1 MLARTVTGLH
11 IMIKEIKK
19 IRINDIDFLNL
30 EDNYLSIQ
38 LSLDGFSFCVYN
50 SAQDKIGFFAVYE
63 FENSTGSPFKQLAC
77 VKELFAKEAV
87 LQNNYKS
94 VFVTHFNNLITQVPQ
109 PLFNKNNLEHYLQ
122 YTVKV
127 LENDYISYD
136 ELNNSE
142 IINVYIPFVNINNF
156 LLDTYETFVYK
167 HSSTVL
173 IENLLNQYKN
183 SEGSFCFVNVTGQHF
198 EIVVIKNK
206 KLELFNFF
214 SFSTKEDFIYY
225 ILFTAEQLDL
235 NPEEFELILMG
246 DIEKESELYAVVYQY
261 IRNIKFYTPSN
272 DDLKLNE
279 IPSHSHFTLL
289 NQFK

>member
-1 MLARTVTGLH
+1 
-11 IMIKEIKK
+11 MIKEIKK
-19 IRINDIDFLNL
+19 ISNKEIDYLNL

-50 SAQDKIGFFAVYE
+50 KIQDKIGVFAVYE
-63 FENSTGSPFKQLAC
+63 FENGTGSPFIQLAC
-77 VKELFAKEAV
+77 VKELFAKEV
-87 LQNNYKS
+87 LLQNKYKS
-94 VFVTHFNNLITQVPQ
+94 VFVTHFNNLVTQVPQ
-109 PLFNKNNLEHYLQ
+109 PLFNKNNLAHYLQ

-183 SEGSFCFVNVTGQHF
+183 SEGSFCFVNVTGHYF

-214 SFSTKEDFIYY
+214 SFITKEDFIYY
-225 ILFTAEQLDL
+225 ILFTAEQLNL

-246 DIEKESELYAVVYQY
+246 DIEKESELYAIVYQY
-261 IRNIKFYTPSN
+261 IRNIKFYSAN
-272 DDLKLNE
+272 NNALQLNE
-279 IPSHSHFTLL
+279 IPSHSNFTLL

>member
-1 MLARTVTGLH
+1 
-11 IMIKEIKK
+11 MIKEIKK
-19 IRINDIDFLNL
+19 ISNKGIDYLNL

-50 SAQDKIGFFAVYE
+50 KIQDKIGIFAVYK
-63 FENSTGSPFKQLAC
+63 FENSTGSPFIQLAC
-77 VKELFAKEAV
+77 VKELFAKEEL

-94 VFVTHFNNLITQVPQ
+94 VFVTHFNNLVTQVPQ
-109 PLFNKNNLEHYLQ
+109 PLFNKNNLAHYLQ

-127 LENDYISYD
+127 LENDFISYD
-136 ELNNSE
+136 DLNNSE

-183 SEGSFCFVNVTGQHF
+183 LEGSFCFVNVTGQHF

-206 KLELFNFF
+206 KLELFNSF
-214 SFSTKEDFIYY
+214 SFITKEDFIYY
-225 ILFTAEQLDL
+225 ILFTAEQLKL
-235 NPEEFELILMG
+235 NPEDFELILMG
-246 DIEKESELYAVVYQY
+246 DIEKESELYTIVYQY
-261 IRNIKFYTPSN
+261 IRNVKFYASN
-272 DDLKLNE
+272 NTSLQLNE

>member
-1 MLARTVTGLH
+1 
-11 IMIKEIKK
+11 MIKEIKK
-19 IRINDIDFLNL
+19 IQNNNIDSLNL

-38 LSLDGFSFCVYN
+38 LSLDGFSFCIYN
-50 SAQDKIGFFAVYE
+50 KIEDKVGVFGVYE
-63 FENSTGSPFKQLAC
+63 FENSTGSPFQHLENVKQLFDQE
-77 VKELFAKEAV
+77 KL
-87 LQNNYKS
+87 LQHNYKA
-94 VFVTHFNNLITQVPQ
+94 VFVTHFNNLVAQVPQ
-109 PLFNKNNLEHYLQ
+109 PLFNKNCLTNYLQ

-127 LENDYISYD
+127 LEDDFIAYD
-136 ELNNSE
+136 ELSNSE

-156 LLDTYETFVYK
+156 LLDIYETFVYK

-183 SEGSFCFVNVTGQHF
+183 LEDSFCFVNVTGHHF

-225 ILFTAEQLDL
+225 ILFTAEQLNL

-246 DIEKESELYAVVYQY
+246 DIEKESELYAIVYQY
-261 IRNIKFYTPSN
+261 IRNIKFYTPNN
-272 DDLKLNE
+272 DNLKLNE
-279 IPSHSHFTLL
+279 IASHSHFTLL

>member
-1 MLARTVTGLH
+1 
-11 IMIKEIKK
+11 MIKEIKK
-19 IRINDIDFLNL
+19 LRNKDIDFLNL

-50 SAQDKIGFFAVYE
+50 KAQDKIGAFGVYE
-63 FENSTGSPFKQLAC
+63 FENSTGSPFRQLEC
-77 VKELFAKEAV
+77 VKEMFSQEEL
-87 LQNNYKS
+87 LQRNYKT
-94 VFVTHFNNLITQVPQ
+94 VFVSHFNNLVTQVPQ
-109 PLFNKNNLEHYLQ
+109 PLFNKNNLVNYLQ
-122 YTVKV
+122 YTIKV
-127 LENDYISYD
+127 LENDFIAFD
-136 ELNNSE
+136 ELSNSE
-142 IINVYIPFVNINNF
+142 IINVYIPFVNVNNY
-156 LLDTYETFVYK
+156 LLDTYESFDYK

-183 SEGSFCFVNVTGQHF
+183 LEGSFCFVNVTGIHL

-214 SFSTKEDFIYY
+214 SFNTKEDFIYY
-225 ILFTAEQLDL
+225 ILFTAEQLNL

-246 DIEKESELYAVVYQY
+246 DIEKESELYAIVYQY
-261 IRNIKFYTPSN
+261 IRNIKFYVPN
-272 DDLKLNE
+272 NADLQLNE

>member
-1 MLARTVTGLH
+1 
-11 IMIKEIKK
+11 MIKEIKK
-19 IRINDIDFLNL
+19 IINNNIDFLNL

-50 SAQDKIGFFAVYE
+50 IAQDKIGVFAIYE

-77 VKELFAKEAV
+77 VKELFSQEEL
-87 LQNNYKS
+87 LQLNYKT
-94 VFVTHFNNLITQVPQ
+94 VFVTHFNNLVTQVPQ
-109 PLFNKNNLEHYLQ
+109 PLFNKNSLPQYLQ

-127 LENDYISYD
+127 LENDFIAYD
-136 ELNNSE
+136 ELCNSE
-142 IINVYIPFVNINNF
+142 ILNVYIPFVNINNF

-173 IENLLNQYKN
+173 IENLLSQYKN
-183 SEGSFCFVNVTGQHF
+183 LEGSFCFVNVTGKHF
-198 EIVVIKNK
+198 EMVVIKNK
-206 KLELFNFF
+206 KLEFFNFF
-214 SFSTKEDFIYY
+214 SFGTKEDFIYY
-225 ILFTAEQLDL
+225 ILFTAEQLNL

-246 DIEKESELYAVVYQY
+246 DIERESELYAILYQY
-261 IRNIKFYTPSN
+261 IRNIKFYVPN
-272 DDLKLNE
+272 NAALQLNE

>member
-1 MLARTVTGLH
+1 MVIGHH

-19 IRINDIDFLNL
+19 ISNKYIDYLNL

-50 SAQDKIGFFAVYE
+50 KIQDKIGVFAVYE
-63 FENSTGSPFKQLAC
+63 FENNTGSPFIQLEC
-77 VKELFAKEAV
+77 IKELFTKEEL

-94 VFVTHFNNLITQVPQ
+94 VFVTHFNNLVTQVPQ
-109 PLFNKNNLEHYLQ
+109 PLFNKNNLAHYLQ

-183 SEGSFCFVNVTGQHF
+183 LEGSFCFVNVTGHQF

-214 SFSTKEDFIYY
+214 NFITKEDFIYY
-225 ILFTAEQLDL
+225 ILFTAEQLNL

-246 DIEKESELYAVVYQY
+246 DIEDESELYAIVYQY
-261 IRNIKFYTPSN
+261 IRNIKFYESN
-272 DDLKLNE
+272 NHTLQLDK

>member
-1 MLARTVTGLH
+1 MRTETGLH

-19 IRINDIDFLNL
+19 LRINEIDSLNP
-30 EDNYLSIQ
+30 EDNSLSIQ

-50 SAQDKIGFFAVYE
+50 KIQDKVGAFGVYE
-63 FENSTGSPFKQLAC
+63 FENSTSSPFKQLES
-77 VKELFAKEAV
+77 VKELFAQEKL
-87 LQNNYKS
+87 LQLNYKS
-94 VFVTHFNNLITQVPQ
+94 VFVTHFNNLVTQVPT
-109 PLFNKNNLEHYLQ
+109 PLFNKNNLASYLQ

-127 LENDYISYD
+127 LENDFIAYD
-136 ELNNSE
+136 ELSNSE
-142 IINVYIPFVNINNF
+142 IVNVYIPFVNVNNF
-156 LLDTYETFVYK
+156 LLDTYESFDYK

-183 SEGSFCFVNVTGQHF
+183 LEGHFCFVNVTAHNF

-225 ILFTAEQLDL
+225 ILFTAEQLNL

-246 DIEKESELYAVVYQY
+246 DIEKESELYDIVYQY
-261 IRNIKFYTPSN
+261 IRNVMFYVPNNAALQLN
-272 DDLKLNE
+272 D

-289 NQFK
+289 NQF

>member
-1 MLARTVTGLH
+1 
-11 IMIKEIKK
+11 MIKEIKK
-19 IRINDIDFLNL
+19 KRNNDIDSLNL
-30 EDNYLSIQ
+30 EDNCLSIQ

-50 SAQDKIGFFAVYE
+50 KIQDKIGAFAIYE
-63 FENSTGSPFKQLAC
+63 FENSTGSPFKQLTC
-77 VKELFAKEAV
+77 IQELFSREEL
-87 LQNNYKS
+87 LQLNYKS
-94 VFVTHFNNLITQVPQ
+94 VFVTHFNNLVTQVPQ
-109 PLFNKNNLEHYLQ
+109 PLFNKNNLVPYLQ

-127 LENDYISYD
+127 LENDFIAYD

-142 IINVYIPFVNINNF
+142 IINVYIPFVNVNNF
-156 LLDTYETFVYK
+156 LLDTYDTFVYT

-183 SEGSFCFVNVTGQHF
+183 KEGTFCFVNVTGNHF

-214 SFSTKEDFIYY
+214 SFTTKEDFIYY
-225 ILFTAEQLDL
+225 ILFTAEQLNL

-246 DIEKESELYAVVYQY
+246 DIEKESELYAIVYQY
-261 IRNIKFYTPSN
+261 IRKVSFYTSN
-272 DDLKLNE
+272 EDTFQLNE
-279 IPSHSHFTLL
+279 TASHAYFTLL

>member
-1 MLARTVTGLH
+1 
-11 IMIKEIKK
+11 MIKEIKK
-19 IRINDIDFLNL
+19 LKNSEIDFLNL

-50 SAQDKIGFFAVYE
+50 KIQDKVGVFGIYE
-63 FENSTGSPFKQLAC
+63 FDNSAGSPFKQLEC
-77 VKELFAKEAV
+77 VKELFAQEIA
-87 LQNNYKS
+87 LQLNYKS
-94 VFVTHFNNLITQVPQ
+94 VFVTHFNNLVTQVPQ
-109 PLFNKNNLEHYLQ
+109 PLFNKNYLAQYLQ

-127 LENDYISYD
+127 LENDFISYD

-156 LLDTYETFVYK
+156 LLDTYESFIYK

-183 SEGSFCFVNVTGQHF
+183 LEGNFCFVNVTAKNF

-206 KLELFNFF
+206 KLALYNFF
-214 SFSTKEDFIYY
+214 RFTTKEDFIYY
-225 ILFTAEQLDL
+225 ILFTSEQLNL
-235 NPEEFELILMG
+235 NPEEFELVLMG
-246 DIEKESELYAVVYQY
+246 DIEKESELYAIVYQY
-261 IRNIKFYTPSN
+261 VRNIKFYAPN
-272 DDLKLNE
+272 NGALQLNE
-279 IPSHSHFTLL
+279 IPSHSYFTLL